1 MALSNIELSFLL
13 EASRRGLLPQDCR
26 LLEFGEA
33 ETTIDVAQ
41 AIPLLV
47 AEGPRRAALLAETVP
62 DGMSEVYADAKRIYK
77 ALFDFRSYNAI
88 DLLPPNDY
96 RLQQDL
102 NLPFDLGTRFDVC
115 INNGT
120 SEHVFNQANCYK
132 AIHDHT
138 APGGVM
144 IHWTTCL
151 GWVDHGLYNVQPGF
165 FYDMATANGYEVLL
179 AVLSSDSV
187 MMPMIPGQITSEFV
201 AAHPDIQD
209 SLACAVL
216 RKTTDE
222 PFRFP
227 LQGVYSFF
235 KELTDRADPQ
245 RIAELMAAAHG
256 GPSADQPRS
265 GPPDNPI
272 QDASPGELHRPEG

>member
-1 MALSNIELSFLL
+1 MAITNVELSFLL
-13 EASRRGLLPQDCR
+13 EASRRGLLPQQGR

-33 ETTIDVAQ
+33 ETMIDVVQ
-41 AIPLLV
+41 AIPLLL
-47 AEGPRRAALLAETVP
+47 AEGPRRDALLAETPP
-62 DGMSEVYADAKRIYK
+62 DGVAQVYADAKRIYR

-88 DLLPPNDY
+88 DLLPPNHY

-120 SEHVFNQANCYK
+120 TEHVFNQANCFK

-144 IHWTTCL
+144 IHWTPCL
-151 GWVDHGLYNVQPGF
+151 GWVDHGLYNIQPGF
-165 FYDMATANGYEVLL
+165 FHDLAAANGYEVLL
-179 AVLSSDSV
+179 AVLSSDSM
-187 MMPMIPGQITSEFV
+187 MMPIIPGQITSELV
-201 AAHPDIQD
+201 AANPGIRD

-227 LQGVYSFF
+227 LQGVYSFL
-235 KELTDRADPQ
+235 KELAAVGDPQ
-245 RIAELMAAAHG
+245 RITHLLAA
-256 GPSADQPRS
+256 RS
-265 GPPDNPI
+265 GQAPEQPHTGRPDNPI
-272 QDASPGELHRPEG
+272 QDPPPGHDH

>member
-1 MALSNIELSFLL
+1 MAITNTELSFLL
-13 EASRRGLLPQDCR
+13 EASRRGLLPQQGR
-26 LLEFGEA
+26 ILEFGEA
-33 ETTIDVAQ
+33 ETMIDVAQ
-41 AIPLLV
+41 AIPILLE
-47 AEGPRRAALLAETVP
+47 EGPRRDALLAEPAP
-62 DGMSEVYADAKRIYK
+62 DGMPQIYADAKRIYR

-144 IHWTTCL
+144 IHWTPCL
-151 GWVDHGLYNVQPGF
+151 GWIDHGFYNIQPGF
-165 FYDMATANGYEVLL
+165 FHDLATANGYEILL
-179 AVLSSDSV
+179 AVLSSETM
-187 MMPMIPGQITSEFV
+187 MMPIIPGQITAEFV
-201 AAHPDIQD
+201 GANPGIRD

-227 LQGVYSFF
+227 LQGVYSFL
-235 KELTDRADPQ
+235 KELTDRVEAK
-245 RIAELMAAAHG
+245 RMAHVMAPSSGEG
-256 GPSADQPRS
+256 GQQPRR
-265 GPPDNPI
+265 PDDPTAI
-272 QDASPGELHRPEG
+272 GS

>member
-1 MALSNIELSFLL
+1 MGADLAETRSTASREFHMAISNIELSFLL
-13 EASRRGLLPQDCR
+13 EASRRGLLPQECSI
-26 LLEFGEA
+26 LEFGEA
-33 ETTIDVAQ
+33 ETMIDAAQ
-41 AIPLLV
+41 AIPLLL
-47 AEGPRRAALLAETVP
+47 AEGQRRDALLAETAP
-62 DGMSEVYADAKRIYK
+62 DGMSQDYADAKRIYR

-102 NLPFDLGTRFDVC
+102 NVPFDLGTRFDVC

-120 SEHVFNQANCYK
+120 TEHVFNQANCYK

-138 APGGVM
+138 ATGGVM
-144 IHWTTCL
+144 IHWTPCL

-165 FYDMATANGYEVLL
+165 FYDLATANSYEVLL
-179 AVLSSDSV
+179 AVLSSNSLMV
-187 MMPMIPGQITSEFV
+187 PMIPGQITSEMV
-201 AAHPDIQD
+201 ATNPGMRD

-227 LQGVYSFF
+227 LQGVYCF
-235 KELTDRADPQ
+235 LNR
-245 RIAELMAAAHG
+245 
-256 GPSADQPRS
+256 
-265 GPPDNPI
+265 
-272 QDASPGELHRPEG
+272 RP

>member
-1 MALSNIELSFLL
+1 MAITQIEFSFLL
-13 EASRRGLLPQDCR
+13 EASRRGLLPQQGS

-33 ETTIDVAQ
+33 ETMIDAAQ
-41 AIPLLV
+41 AIPHIL
-47 AEGPRRAALLAETVP
+47 AEGQRRDALLAESAP
-62 DGMSEVYADAKRIYK
+62 DGLAKIYTDAKLIYR
-77 ALFDFRSYNAI
+77 AFFDFRSYNAI

-120 SEHVFNQANCYK
+120 TEHVFDQANCYK

-144 IHWTTCL
+144 IHWTPCL

-165 FYDMATANGYEVLL
+165 FHDLASANGYEVQL
-179 AVLSSDSV
+179 AALASIS
-187 MMPMIPGQITSEFV
+187 MMVPLIPGQITSEIV
-201 AAHPDIQD
+201 AANPGIQE

-227 LQGVYSFF
+227 LQGVYSYL
-235 KELTDRADPQ
+235 KECTNA
-245 RIAELMAAAHG
+245 
-256 GPSADQPRS
+256 
-265 GPPDNPI
+265 
-272 QDASPGELHRPEG
+272 PENS